1 MERYVASISANWED
15 FTSRHKEVREEVE
28 NKVKEFLEGGR
39 PNPLAIR
46 GPIGQGKT
54 QLLYHVFSFVWE
66 NGGIAFYT
74 TLDRLLPHV
83 ETTASGFAEQI
94 DVVINQCLEKL
105 NSRAIDEIPLLTE
118 EMRGFVKRL
127 GESASRHTSVVLLI
141 DEMERHYEKLL
152 GKVGREPF
160 GYWLEHTACF
170 PVAAFAP
177 LSYYEALY
185 GDAERRRWDSITLP
199 PITALSLRQKTGD
212 MGNFV
217 WWVSRG
223 RSGISYK
230 AMDSSRRK
238 GFVDYKD
245 FKDLSDELGPIA
257 EVPAIDLD
265 ALARLSEAYDFVV
278 KLFPQKPASVPYT
291 VEGDIVDKAEF
302 IGLLKDCL
310 RAEGWED
317 KSLQFFTYYFN
328 MIAEAVSKDSN
339 FLVPLEKYEELQ
351 ALFNLAVDLAVE
363 HETLENEDVKKI
375 VDRFRELEGKFASFF
390 YTKMFTRV
398 QRLSSS
404 KGSILSYKQLAVLFP
419 PPITSPIFGRI
430 DSLHEAKEI
439 ISAKS
444 VYRYVAEDS
453 IETNKGI
460 ITFRYFSNETRLKDW
475 LDSSEITGFL
485 PPNKALVCILLSG
498 DPKQTR
504 PTGVAEWL
512 RSVNRLQIET
522 PSKTLCD
529 FVAYFTAWAFKNG
542 VAEGYIDNLRDT
554 LQEQSVVLWPNDKES
569 SRKVSHHLRML
580 EIFLNSF
587 RDSVSLGRERYSA
600 KACQDSVRSYGSRYA
615 RFADVVGL
623 AFTGS
628 RADRDL
634 VYRFRKFLLDSNEL
648 KGLRSGIAGLL
659 EDASVTRKGLSKALD
674 DIRME
679 FEGELSS
686 LLALAHL
693 KEIEE
698 ERFLELSE
706 RSEGKT
712 VLKGIYRFARGDVSP
727 SQFEE
732 VKRETKGI
740 SKEIEK
746 LKEERRKIIGSLGI
760 SIRESASEKNQSQF
774 KELEQILSDAESAS
788 RYIRWLLVECSRAI
802 LKDFKDQY
810 LHPDQTNLT
819 RWQIRSRTALDFS
832 NKKKDIEKLGKEVF
846 DWIDKSKDEVLE
858 ELASEHSEALKK
870 LIGYEQQVDWD
881 SVDRLEWSAY
891 EDMMDEVDGRISNL
905 VGLNSK
911 LSTVLQLA
919 DEINTELERLRG
931 T

>member
-1 MERYVASISANWED
+1 MQRYVASISAKCED
-15 FTSRHKEVREEVE
+15 FTSKHKDVREEIE
-28 NKVKEFLEGGR
+28 KKVKEFLEGGK

-74 TLDRLLPHV
+74 TLDRLLPDV

-94 DVVINQCLEKL
+94 DLLINQCVENL
-105 NSRAIDEIPLLTE
+105 NLRGIDQIPLFTE
-118 EMRGFVKRL
+118 EMRGFVKGL
-127 GESASRHTSVVLLI
+127 GENASRHTKVVLLI

-199 PITALSLRQKTGD
+199 PITALSLRQKEGD
-212 MGNFV
+212 IGNFV

-265 ALARLSEAYDFVV
+265 ALAKLSKAYEFVV
-278 KLFPQKPASVPYT
+278 KLFPQKPVGVPYT
-291 VEGDIVDKAEF
+291 IEGDIVDKAEF
-302 IGLLKDCL
+302 IRLLKDCL
-310 RAEGWED
+310 WDEGWED
-317 KSLQFFTYYFN
+317 KSVQFFTYYFN

-351 ALFNLAVDLAVE
+351 ALFNLAVDLAIE

-375 VDRFRELEGKFASFF
+375 VDKFRELEGKFASFF
-390 YTKMFTRV
+390 YTKMFTRL

-430 DSLHEAKEI
+430 DSLDKAKEI
-439 ISAKS
+439 ILTKS
-444 VYRYVAEDS
+444 VYYYVAEDK

-475 LDSSEITGFL
+475 LDSSEITDFL
-485 PPNKALVCILLSG
+485 PPNKGLVCILLSG
-498 DPKQTR
+498 DPKQTG
-504 PTGVAEWL
+504 PTGAAEWL
-512 RSVNRLQIET
+512 RSVNRLQIEA

-529 FVAYFTAWAFKNG
+529 FLAYFTAWAFKNG
-542 VAEGYIDNLRDT
+542 VAEGYIDSLRDI
-554 LQEQSVVLWPNDKES
+554 LQQQSAVLWPKDKES
-569 SRKVSHHLRML
+569 SRKVSHHARML
-580 EIFLNSF
+580 ETFLNFF

-600 KACQDSVRSYGSRYA
+600 KACQDSVRSYGSRYT
-615 RFADVVGL
+615 RFPDVIGL

-628 RADRDL
+628 QADRDL
-634 VYRFRKFLLDSNEL
+634 AYRFRKFLLDSNEL

-659 EDASVTRKGLSKALD
+659 EDASVTKKGLSKALD
-674 DIRME
+674 DIRIE
-679 FEGELSS
+679 FEGERSS

-693 KEIEE
+693 KEIQEE
-698 ERFLELSE
+698 EFLELSE

-712 VLKGIYRFARGDVSP
+712 VLKGIYRFARGEVSP

-740 SKEIEK
+740 SEEIEK
-746 LKEERRKIIGSLGI
+746 LKQERRKIIRSLGI

-788 RYIRWLLVECSRAI
+788 PYIKWLLVEFSSVI

-810 LHPDQTNLT
+810 LHPDQANLT
-819 RWQIRSRTALDFS
+819 KWQIRSNTALDFS
-832 NKKKDIEKLGKEVF
+832 NKKKDIEKLGKEIF
-846 DWIDKSKDEVLE
+846 DWIEKSKDEVLK
-858 ELASEHSEALKK
+858 ELGSGHSEALKK

-881 SVDRLEWSAY
+881 KVDRLEWSAY
-891 EDMMDEVDGRISNL
+891 EDKIDELDAQISNL
-905 VGLNSK
+905 IALNSE

-919 DEINTELERLRG
+919 NEINKELERLRR